1 MPDLRNPETGEH
13 VRASDATA
21 AALVEEGWIKLGP
34 PTYAEPAEPKK
45 SRKKKQAG
53 DDSGGTA
60 TDLSKMKMPELI
72 AHAEQIGITGDDLD
86 ELKKPGTSKAKA
98 LEAIQAHIASGGGD
112 ADE

>member
-1 MPDLRNPETGEH
+1 MHDLRNPETGEH
-13 VRASDATA
+13 VVASDETA

-45 SRKKKQAG
+45 SRKKEQAG
-53 DDSGGTA
+53 GGSDDGA
-60 TDLSKMKMPELI
+60 TDLSKMKLPELI

-86 ELKKPGTSKAKA
+86 ALKKPGTSKAKA
-98 LEAIQAHIASGGGD
+98 IEAIQAHTAGGN